1 MYETSD
7 GTISSKLML
16 WTRNE
21 ETGSN
26 QMFGSNVLIDLNQVN
41 KLYDLYLPHH
51 FHWEEKVIAVVHSPR
66 TKNQNLSPWVAINWF
81 CDLVIITPNLW
92 AHL

>member
-7 GTISSKLML
+7 GTISSKL

-41 KLYDLYLPHH
+41 KLYDLYLPY
-51 FHWEEKVIAVVHSPR
+51 
-66 TKNQNLSPWVAINWF
+66 
-81 CDLVIITPNLW
+81 
-92 AHL
+92 HLH